1 MHMLKGSHFHS
12 CPTCIDLTNAEYM
25 ENLLMQLNNIL
36 LYIQQEYNLG
46 ELMQVFNN
54 SYVNL
59 HARHQDSL
67 YLFISYL
74 CLMLKVLNAQS
85 TIIEVLEVNTMH
97 QNYVQCTGQYQ
108 NLSILQSFTKLSMTS
123 DTKHLRHHF
132 FSFYYVRNVNG
143 QIISTCSIHPFLV

>member
-12 CPTCIDLTNAEYM
+12 CPTCIDSTNAEYM